1 VKYRFIELVKKGYN
15 SDVHLFATFFGEIM
29 DKKTESRNSVSSR
42 STTQK
47 ALRINLDEKKY
58 GTIVEIGAG
67 QEVARQFFLAGAAAG
82 TIAKTMS
89 AYDMKFSDAIY
100 GVQEDGR
107 YVSKGRVKA
116 MMEQEFD
123 LVVDRVGDIRSKSS
137 RYFTY
142 AATVAAKSFNRKNE
156 CHAWCGIRVQM
167 YPGAKP
173 SNITVHVRMFDDNA
187 EAQQQALGV
196 LGVNLIYAA
205 YYYFENPKQIIDSLT
220 DGMKANRIEIDSIDF
235 EGPYFEDADNRI
247 KNIHLIRSWK
257 TRAIMFKPDGTVAV
271 PAEMLYKKNILTIRG
286 SFRPVT
292 KLNVDMI
299 EQGQN
304 SFSALPGVDPSNTI
318 AIAEI
323 SLNDAH
329 GNDAKV
335 PESDIVARVQLLNS
349 LGYNVMVS
357 DYTRYFSLRAYFRQ
371 FTQLQ
376 IGIVM
381 GMVNVKQIFDENFY
395 RGVEGGILEGFGKLF
410 PDNTRLFI
418 YPEMDEDDH
427 VTEFTDVK
435 VPDHLRFL
443 YRHLLENGFLH
454 GIECSD
460 PSLFNIYSRKILKQ
474 LASGQQGWEKN
485 LPDGVADEIIKHKF
499 FGYRG

>member
-1 VKYRFIELVKKGYN
+1 
-15 SDVHLFATFFGEIM
+15 M
-29 DKKTESRNSVSSR
+29 DKKIESRNSVSSR
-42 STTQK
+42 TTSQK

-100 GVQEDGR
+100 GVQQDGR
-107 YVSKGRVKA
+107 YVSKARVKA

-137 RYFTY
+137 RYFAY

-156 CHAWCGIRVQM
+156 CHAWCGVRVQM

-173 SNITVHVRMFDDNA
+173 SNITVHVRMLDDNA

-196 LGVNLIYAA
+196 LGVNLVYAA
-205 YYYFENPKQIIDSLT
+205 YHYFENPKQIIDSLT
-220 DGMKANRIEIDSIDF
+220 DGMKANRIEIDSVDF
-235 EGPYFEDADNRI
+235 EGPYFEDIDNRT
-247 KNIHLIRSWK
+247 KNVHLIRSWK
-257 TRAIMFKPDGTVAV
+257 TRAVMFRPDGSVAV

-304 SFSALPGVDPSNTI
+304 SFSAQHGVEASNTI

-418 YPEMDEDDH
+418 YPEMNEEGQIS
-427 VTEFTDVK
+427 EFTDVK
-435 VPDHLRFL
+435 VPEHLRFL

-460 PSLFNIYSRKILKQ
+460 PALFNIYSRKILKQ
-474 LASGQQGWEKN
+474 LASGQNGWQES
-485 LPDGVADEIIKHKF
+485 LPDGVAEEIIKHRF

>member
-1 VKYRFIELVKKGYN
+1 
-15 SDVHLFATFFGEIM
+15 M
-29 DKKTESRNSVSSR
+29 DKNIKTRNSVSSR
-42 STTQK
+42 TTSQK
-47 ALRINLDEKKY
+47 ALRLNLDEKKY

-107 YVSKGRVKA
+107 YVSRARVKA

-137 RYFTY
+137 RYFAY

-156 CHAWCGIRVQM
+156 CHAWCGVRVQM

-173 SNITVHVRMFDDNA
+173 SNITVHVRMLDDNA

-205 YYYFENPKQIIDSLT
+205 YHYFENPKQIIDSLT
-220 DGMKANRIEIDSIDF
+220 DGMKANRIEIDSIEF
-235 EGPYFEDADNRI
+235 EGPYFEDIDNRT

-257 TRAIMFKPDGTVAV
+257 TRAIMFRPDGSVAV

-304 SFSALPGVDPSNTI
+304 SFYTQTGVEPSNTI

-323 SLNDAH
+323 SLNDVH

-335 PESDIVARVQLLNS
+335 PEKDIVARVQLLNS

-418 YPEMDEDDH
+418 YPEMNEEGQ

-435 VPDHLRFL
+435 VPEHLRFL

-460 PSLFNIYSRKILKQ
+460 PALFNIYSRHVLKQ
-474 LASGQQGWEKN
+474 LANGQGGWQES
-485 LPDGVADEIIKHKF
+485 LPDGIAEEIIKHKF